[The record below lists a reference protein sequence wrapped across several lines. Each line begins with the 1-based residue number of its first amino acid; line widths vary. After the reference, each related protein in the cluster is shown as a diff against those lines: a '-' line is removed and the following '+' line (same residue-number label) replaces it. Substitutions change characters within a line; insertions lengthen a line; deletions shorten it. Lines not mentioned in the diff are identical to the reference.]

1 MVIGRES
8 KGHKGVE
15 ADPDNSLHGQLAR
28 VFKRKQRR
36 AIAFRSLE
44 FLCCLCDTIGMVCDI
59 RLDGKDAFAETAAI
73 FGRSLTDV
81 INVPALSVTG

>member
-1 MVIGRES
+1 MPCHPPPRPHQPKSLLYCVMVIGRES

-15 ADPDNSLHGQLAR
+15 ADPDNSLRGQPAR

-44 FLCCLCDTIGMVCDI
+44 FLCCLCDTIGMVWTY
-59 RLDGKDAFAETAAI
+59 A
-73 FGRSLTDV
+73 
-81 INVPALSVTG
+81 